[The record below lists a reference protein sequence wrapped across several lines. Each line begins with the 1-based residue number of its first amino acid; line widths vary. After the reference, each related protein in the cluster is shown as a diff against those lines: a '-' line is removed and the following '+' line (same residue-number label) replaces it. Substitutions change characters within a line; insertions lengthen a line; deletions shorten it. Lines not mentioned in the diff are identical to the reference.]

1 MKNLY
6 FKGLPVTNNTKM
18 TPKLKKLLM
27 NKLDRVQ
34 DYVYG
39 LSSCDLDTVKT
50 PENNKL
56 LPQEF
61 KQSKS
66 NTKINVR
73 SNNNK
78 VTPSPNLENSLHK
91 FSKKV

>member
-6 FKGLPVTNNTKM
+6 FKGLPVSNNTKM

-27 NKLDRVQ
+27 EKLDRVQ

-50 PENNKL
+50 PENRHEKT
-56 LPQEF
+56 LP
-61 KQSKS
+61 KDYRQSKS
-66 NTKINVR
+66 NSKINIR
-73 SNNNK
+73 SN
-78 VTPSPNLENSLHK
+78 
-91 FSKKV
+91 